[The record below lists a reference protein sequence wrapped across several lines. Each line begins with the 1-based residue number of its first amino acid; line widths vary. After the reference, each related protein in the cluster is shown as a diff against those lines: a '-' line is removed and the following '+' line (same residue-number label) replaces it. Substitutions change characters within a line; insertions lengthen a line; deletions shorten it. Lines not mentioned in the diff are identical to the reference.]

1 MNSHS
6 QIKCFGLEIQ
16 GLTSDGV
23 IREIENRQPNNPYWI
38 VTANPEILLQAKRD
52 SVYAQTLRN
61 ADVRIVD
68 SIGLKLLGLIQG
80 KKLVRTAGVDMAEAL
95 VVWAHKT
102 EQTVG
107 FIGGQA
113 PNIAAKAYAKM
124 AEKYPGLKGLTEN
137 GGTVSKTGEGDDAN
151 DEARHRLTLL
161 APDILL
167 VAFGHPKQELW
178 IERYIQEFPT
188 LKAVVGIGGTFDYW
202 GGAVKRA
209 PKWIRSIGMEWL
221 YRLIKEPKRWKRI
234 FDAVVVF
241 PVLAMKDLAFGQKT

>member
-6 QIKCFGLEIQ
+6 RIKCFGLEIQ
-16 GLTSDGV
+16 GLTSEEV
-23 IREIENRQPNNPYWI
+23 IREIENRQPDNPYWI
-38 VTANPEILLQAKRD
+38 VTANPEILLHAKRD

-61 ADVRIVD
+61 ADARIVD
-68 SIGLKLLGLIQG
+68 SIGLKLLGSIQG
-80 KKLVRTAGVDMAEAL
+80 KKLIRTTGVDLAEAL
-95 VVWAHKT
+95 VAWAHKT
-102 EQTVG
+102 EQTVA
-107 FIGGQA
+107 FIGGEA

-124 AEKYPGLKGLTEN
+124 AEKYPGLKGTAEN
-137 GGTVSKTGEGDDAN
+137 GGVISKNGEGDDAN

-167 VAFGHPKQELW
+167 VAFGHPKQECW
-178 IERYIQEFPT
+178 IERYLNEFPT
-188 LKAVVGIGGTFDYW
+188 LKVIIGVGGTFDYW
-202 GGAVKRA
+202 GGAVQRA

-241 PVLAMKDLAFGQKT
+241 PVLAVIELFNK